1 MLKFIISWLILLGL
15 LKSAEQQPDKGDA
28 PKTPPD
34 TSAPANG
41 SKTPTVTNSNSTR
54 QSGKTIESNS
64 GNKFQELEEEMPS
77 TDSKEPSPL
86 SEHTDAKDL
95 LNDLKDENTELNS
108 SESNENKST
117 KMRDDTEVSDNTKT
131 DNESSNFSDSSN
143 TPPPDDD
150 FQD

>member
-1 MLKFIISWLILLGL
+1 
-15 LKSAEQQPDKGDA
+15 
-28 PKTPPD
+28 
-34 TSAPANG
+34 
-41 SKTPTVTNSNSTR
+41 
-54 QSGKTIESNS
+54 
-64 GNKFQELEEEMPS
+64 MPS

-117 KMRDDTEVSDNTKT
+117 KMRDNTEVSDNTKT

-150 FQD
+150 FQNQRKLEELAGINEIEKKFRSGKY